1 MHGESSIKFGAAR
14 LGFGCAALH
23 GAVSAREA
31 EALLETALDHGI
43 THFDTARVYGWGAT
57 EAMLGALAKRRR
69 DEMVIVSKAGISP
82 PSMAGRALKKLAGK
96 LAPSLAAAGEA
107 RFGCFAPV
115 QLTES
120 VDASLAALNT
130 DRLDALLLHE
140 IAPEHVND
148 EMKRA
153 LASLKQSGKVLRIG
167 IAAGA
172 EATAAIAAAHP
183 DLCEVLQ
190 VAAPP
195 VGRCAMSRGGGVRIL
210 HSVLGPRL
218 ADFAAALASD
228 ATRAARFKHETGCD
242 PADRAALARLLLKRA
257 AREGMALFSS
267 TRAAN
272 IVANSTLLG
281 AANDCEELQAFDR
294 FLAAA

>member
-1 MHGESSIKFGAAR
+1 MHGESSTKFGAAR
-14 LGFGCAALH
+14 IGFGCAALH
-23 GAVSAREA
+23 GALSAREA

-43 THFDTARVYGWGAT
+43 THFDTARVYGWGAA

-69 DEMVIVSKAGISP
+69 AEMVIVSKAGIAP
-82 PSMAGRALKKLAGK
+82 PSVAGRALKKIAGRFS
-96 LAPSLAAAGEA
+96 PSLATAGDA
-107 RFGCFAPV
+107 RFGRFAPAE
-115 QLTES
+115 LTQS
-120 VDASLAALNT
+120 VEASLAALNT

-140 IAPEHVND
+140 VAPEHIND

-153 LASLKQSGKVLRIG
+153 LESLKQSGKVMRIG
-167 IAAGA
+167 IATSAA
-172 EATAAIAAAHP
+172 STAAIAAAHP

-195 VGRCAMSRGGGVRIL
+195 IGACAVSRRGATRIL
-210 HSVLGPRL
+210 HSVLGARL
-218 ADFAAALASD
+218 TAFADALTSD
-228 ATRAARFKHETGCD
+228 DARAQRFKRETGCD
-242 PADRAALARLLLKRA
+242 PADRTALARLLLKRA
-257 AREGMALFSS
+257 SREGLALFSS

-272 IVANSTLLG
+272 VITNATLLG

>member
-1 MHGESSIKFGAAR
+1 MQGDSSINFGAAR

-23 GAVSAREA
+23 GAMSAREA
-31 EALLETALDHGI
+31 EALLEIALDHGI
-43 THFDTARVYGWGAT
+43 THFDTARVYGWGAA

-69 DEMVIVSKAGISP
+69 AEMVIVSKAGIAP
-82 PSMAGRALKKLAGK
+82 PSMAGRVLKKFAG
-96 LAPSLAAAGEA
+96 AFSPQLAAAGDA
-107 RFGCFAPV
+107 RFGRFSPA

-120 VDASLAALNT
+120 VEASLAALNT

-140 IAPEHVND
+140 IALEHIND
-148 EMKRA
+148 EVKRA
-153 LASLKQSGKVLRIG
+153 LESLKQSGKALRIG
-167 IAAGA
+167 IATSP

-183 DLCEVLQ
+183 DLCDVLQ

-195 VGRCAMSRGGGVRIL
+195 VGACAVSRGGGVRIL
-210 HSVLGPRL
+210 HSVLGARL
-218 ADFAAALASD
+218 TEFAAVLAGDS
-228 ATRAARFKHETGCD
+228 ARAHRFRLETGCD

-257 AREGMALFSS
+257 SREGLALFSS

-272 IVANSTLLG
+272 IVANATLQG